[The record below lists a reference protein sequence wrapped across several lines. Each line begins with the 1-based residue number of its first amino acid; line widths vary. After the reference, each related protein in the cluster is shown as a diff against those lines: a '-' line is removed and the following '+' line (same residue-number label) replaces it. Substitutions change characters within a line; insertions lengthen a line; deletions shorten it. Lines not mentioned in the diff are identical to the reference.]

1 MGERIDFIA
10 REQQRLDVLLAEAME
25 ATRSRAA
32 ALIREGRVEVEG
44 VRREKAGFEVKPGW
58 RVCGEIPQA
67 APARA
72 VAQDLPVR
80 ILYQDREL
88 AVVY

>member
-1 MGERIDFIA
+1 MDLFWRKNGKKRETALGERIDFIA

-44 VRREKAGFEVKPGW
+44 VRREKAGF
-58 RVCGEIPQA
+58 
-67 APARA
+67 
-72 VAQDLPVR
+72 
-80 ILYQDREL
+80 
-88 AVVY
+88 